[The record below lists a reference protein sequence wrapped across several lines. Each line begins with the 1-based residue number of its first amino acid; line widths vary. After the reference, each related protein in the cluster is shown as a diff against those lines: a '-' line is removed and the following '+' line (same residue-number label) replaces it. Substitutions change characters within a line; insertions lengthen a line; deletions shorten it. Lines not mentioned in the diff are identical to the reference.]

1 MSLSLFAQALIGI
14 HVAFGSIALLTGSL
28 VLVLKKGDQRHQKI
42 GKVFYSSMLLSA
54 VVACLLALLPQH
66 ENVFLFCIGLFT
78 IYLLL
83 AGYRGLRF
91 RKKNIPLQW
100 DKRLALGLGITGLVF
115 ITFPILLYQKINVI
129 TSGFGVI
136 SLYLGLSDL
145 RMLRRPQILQQ
156 RWLNIHL
163 GKTIGAYLASV
174 TAFVVV
180 NNVFVVPMWNWF
192 GPSIIGSLY
201 IVYWNKQLQ
210 KNNGTL

>member
-1 MSLSLFAQALIGI
+1 M
-14 HVAFGSIALLTGSL
+14 
-28 VLVLKKGDQRHQKI
+28 
-42 GKVFYSSMLLSA
+42 
-54 VVACLLALLPQH
+54 
-66 ENVFLFCIGLFT
+66 
-78 IYLLL
+78 
-83 AGYRGLRF
+83 
-91 RKKNIPLQW
+91 
-100 DKRLALGLGITGLVF
+100 
-115 ITFPILLYQKINVI
+115 LYQKINVI